1 MLLTQPISPL
11 TSTLV
16 PYTSPCRSWFGC
28 EADAAAFLT
37 DPDYVAYARK
47 DEPNFVYMDNFFAVF
62 AREEVLK
69 SRAEALR
76 GDEAAYNWSI
86 DRRPNFAK
94 LTKEVFEA
102 GGTAWAGD
110 DEFALGERL
119 AAFRHTR
126 CQPIV

>member
-1 MLLTQPISPL
+1 
-11 TSTLV
+11 
-16 PYTSPCRSWFGC
+16 
-28 EADAAAFLT
+28 
-37 DPDYVAYARK
+37 
-47 DEPNFVYMDNFFAVF
+47 MDNFFAVF

-94 LTKEVFEA
+94 LNQVVFEA

-110 DEFALGERL
+110 DDLALGERPG
-119 AAFRHTR
+119 AFRHTR
-126 CQPIV
+126 GHPIENLVLPVSSFMGVRDLECRTRTW